1 MLIGIV
7 LMAGQE
13 FCDLCEPAREVTN
26 MAKKTFKML
35 AWEEWVQY
43 LRENQDDVMAG
54 ASIPP
59 LPVSPPAPAVPQTR
73 EDVVRAANPGY
84 SPVQIQAAIVVEDE
98 VVPLFRDGQLTE
110 MIFVGDAGWFGA
122 KAALL

>member
-1 MLIGIV
+1 
-7 LMAGQE
+7 MAGQE

-43 LRENQDDVMAG
+43 LRENQDDVMGG
-54 ASIPP
+54 ASNLP
-59 LPVSPPAPAVPQTR
+59 LPASAPEPAVPQTR
-73 EDVVRAANPGY
+73 EDVVKAANPGY

-98 VVPLFRDGQLTE
+98 IVPLFRDGQLTE
-110 MIFVGDAGWFGA
+110 VIFVGDAGWFGA